1 MAKRKTGKKRAVKKK
16 KPAARKPAA
25 KRKPAAPAPRP
36 IVVPGAWP
44 FPMGG
49 KP

>member
-1 MAKRKTGKKRAVKKK
+1 MAKKKSGKKRAARKS

-25 KRKPAAPAPRP
+25 KRKSTTPHP
-36 IVVPGAWP
+36 ITVPGAWP